1 MPDNLPPYLFAL
13 SAGFVYTIS
22 ALLAKRGLELGAG
35 TFRSLVYSNWVM
47 ALFFIPYPM
56 LADVPLGMEDLK
68 AGGMIGILFF
78 AAQSCCFIALRS
90 GDASMVTPI
99 MGSKSVFVA
108 LFLLILN
115 LSPTPLGPATWAA
128 AILAAIAVALIGWP
142 AQGSKPSLTGLGF
155 ALATAAGFGL
165 VDSLVPH
172 FSHLSDPFNVLFS
185 MFATVGLLSFLLI
198 PLSKGKFL
206 AFRGGADRWMWASCF
221 PMGAQAVLMS
231 LAIGFHHVPTEAN
244 VFYSCRGLWA
254 ILLVAWL
261 GKRMGLKKEPH
272 PKEHKSETARC
283 LSSARRH
290 ILGPSWGVLT
300 DMVTLFLPTERISIL
315 SLAMKTTSFLILLL
329 TCLGFI
335 AWSAPRSQ
343 TKAVKD
349 PNVATKDPDFAIQGE
364 YAATSEIGHKGKKG
378 QYGLQVVALGDGNF
392 QAALYKGG
400 LPGSG
405 AENNEFV
412 LLTGSTEAGKTTLKA
427 KSGETVIIKGDTATG
442 TKGDKKLFAY
452 DRVERK
458 SPTLGK
464 KAPKGAKVLF
474 AGVEMDRFSGGP
486 PTATSSRKGRF
497 A

>member
-1 MPDNLPPYLFAL
+1 M
-13 SAGFVYTIS
+13 YTIS

-165 VDSLVPH
+165 VDALVPH

-206 AFRGGADRWMWASCF
+206 AFRGRADRSDV
-221 PMGAQAVLMS
+221 GVLFS
-231 LAIGFHHVPTEAN
+231 HGSPSRLDVTGHRLSSRTTEAN
-244 VFYSCRGLWA
+244 VFYS
-254 ILLVAWL
+254 
-261 GKRMGLKKEPH
+261 
-272 PKEHKSETARC
+272 
-283 LSSARRH
+283 
-290 ILGPSWGVLT
+290 
-300 DMVTLFLPTERISIL
+300 LP
-315 SLAMKTTSFLILLL
+315 
-329 TCLGFI
+329 G
-335 AWSAPRSQ
+335 
-343 TKAVKD
+343 
-349 PNVATKDPDFAIQGE
+349 
-364 YAATSEIGHKGKKG
+364 
-378 QYGLQVVALGDGNF
+378 ALGNPLGCLARKKN
-392 QAALYKGG
+392 GV
-400 LPGSG
+400 
-405 AENNEFV
+405 EE
-412 LLTGSTEAGKTTLKA
+412 
-427 KSGETVIIKGDTATG
+427 G
-442 TKGDKKLFAY
+442 T
-452 DRVERK
+452 
-458 SPTLGK
+458 
-464 KAPKGAKVLF
+464 APKGTQIRRLLGAFLLL
-474 AGVEMDRFSGGP
+474 AGIYLAPLGTP
-486 PTATSSRKGRF
+486 
-497 A
+497 

>member
-1 MPDNLPPYLFAL
+1 MPDNLFPYLFAL

-47 ALFFIPYPM
+47 ALFFTPYPM
-56 LADVPLGMEDLK
+56 LAETSLGMEELK

-90 GDASMVTPI
+90 ADASIVTPV

-108 LFLLILN
+108 LFLFILN
-115 LSPTPLGPATWAA
+115 LSPTPLGPTTWAA

-142 AQGSKPSLTGLGF
+142 TQGAKPSLMGLGF

-165 VDSLVPH
+165 VDALVPH

-206 AFRGGADRWMWASCF
+206 GFRGRADRWMWASCF

-261 GKRMGLKKEPH
+261 GNRMGLKEGTI
-272 PKEHKSETARC
+272 PKGTQI
-283 LSSARRH
+283 RRL
-290 ILGPSWGVLT
+290 LG
-300 DMVTLFLPTERISIL
+300 
-315 SLAMKTTSFLILLL
+315 ACLLL
-329 TCLGFI
+329 AGIYLAPLG
-335 AWSAPRSQ
+335 AS
-343 TKAVKD
+343 
-349 PNVATKDPDFAIQGE
+349 
-364 YAATSEIGHKGKKG
+364 
-378 QYGLQVVALGDGNF
+378 
-392 QAALYKGG
+392 
-400 LPGSG
+400 
-405 AENNEFV
+405 
-412 LLTGSTEAGKTTLKA
+412 
-427 KSGETVIIKGDTATG
+427 
-442 TKGDKKLFAY
+442 
-452 DRVERK
+452 
-458 SPTLGK
+458 
-464 KAPKGAKVLF
+464 
-474 AGVEMDRFSGGP
+474 
-486 PTATSSRKGRF
+486 
-497 A
+497 

>member
-1 MPDNLPPYLFAL
+1 
-13 SAGFVYTIS
+13 
-22 ALLAKRGLELGAG
+22 
-35 TFRSLVYSNWVM
+35 
-47 ALFFIPYPM
+47 M

-115 LSPTPLGPATWAA
+115 LSPTPSGPPHGQPQS
-128 AILAAIAVALIGWP
+128 LAAIAVALIGWP

-165 VDSLVPH
+165 VDALVPH

-206 AFRGGADRWMWASCF
+206 AFRGRGRPLDVGVLFSHGSPSRLDVTGHRLSSRANRGERVLFLPGALGNPLGC
-221 PMGAQAVLMS
+221 QA
-231 LAIGFHHVPTEAN
+231 
-244 VFYSCRGLWA
+244 R
-254 ILLVAWL
+254 
-261 GKRMGLKKEPH
+261 KKNGVGRRNRTQRNTNQ
-272 PKEHKSETARC
+272 ETARC

-290 ILGPSWGVLT
+290 ILGPSWDVLT

-335 AWSAPRSQ
+335 AWSAPRSK

-464 KAPKGAKVLF
+464 KPPREPRFFLQASRWIVF
-474 AGVEMDRFSGGP
+474 QAGSSW
-486 PTATSSRKGRF
+486 TATSSRKGSFRLIPSATSVCTSNF
-497 A
+497 ARPINRAPSPATRTGKQRSLYFQ